1 MNYSFIVFHCARCA
15 RCRYDMAKS
24 KDWAAVLGRTIDWRY
39 LVLDEGCGC
48 WSCCACCACC
58 TPALLMHALLTPV
71 LPAPSPGICRRN
83 EPLPRARHSPRGRSR
98 LGRFCH
104 PSNPKSAQALFARCT
119 PCRHRIK
126 NEETQLAA
134 AMRLIHRQHTLLL
147 TGTPLQ
153 VRPRC
158 SAACDLALRCCP
170 AAQAVCW
177 GVGQGWG
184 GDLPL
189 APASASLLRC
199 PDFGVCVCNLDPLP
213 CLQNDL
219 HELYALLSYL
229 YPDLFT
235 TSCPFDN
242 AFCLKEHKVGPLQAV
257 SSAPLCPALALLQLV
272 AGLCWCCHHGSL
284 PGCAGTAQEDSLLVT
299 MCSVVAAC
307 GLPSLPFKQLPPGHE
322 YHWLVN
328 LTLPCV
334 ALLADISS
342 GQTPHLSGR
351 AAAPLAAGGHGPA
364 GGGPPHAGPVLPA
377 PPQARGRA
385 QLASFGG
392 DAHLLPPQ
400 RHADILG
407 KF

>member
-1 MNYSFIVFHCARCA
+1 
-15 RCRYDMAKS
+15 MAGPFLPLQQS
-24 KDWAAVLGRTIDWRY
+24 KI
-39 LVLDEGCGC
+39 
-48 WSCCACCACC
+48 
-58 TPALLMHALLTPV
+58 
-71 LPAPSPGICRRN
+71 
-83 EPLPRARHSPRGRSR
+83 
-98 LGRFCH
+98 
-104 PSNPKSAQALFARCT
+104 AQT
-119 PCRHRIK
+119 VHTGPPCRHRIK

-235 TSCPFDN
+235 TSCPFDT
-242 AFCLKEHKVGPLQAV
+242 AFCLKEHKVGPLQAA
-257 SSAPLCPALALLQLV
+257 SSAPLCP
-272 AGLCWCCHHGSL
+272 GWPCCSGW
-284 PGCAGTAQEDSLLVT
+284 PGCASATT
-299 MCSVVAAC
+299 
-307 GLPSLPFKQLPPGHE
+307 
-322 YHWLVN
+322 
-328 LTLPCV
+328 
-334 ALLADISS
+334 
-342 GQTPHLSGR
+342 
-351 AAAPLAAGGHGPA
+351 
-364 GGGPPHAGPVLPA
+364 
-377 PPQARGRA
+377 PQAFLAPGQGRPV
-385 QLASFGG
+385 G
-392 DAHLLPPQ
+392 
-400 RHADILG
+400 
-407 KF
+407 